1 MARQRHQYGCPRL
14 RFGLWAVAV
23 VAIALVAPQTG
34 AGERPVAHLSGEQ
47 ICDLISVQAEARNIP
62 PGFLAR
68 LIWQESRF
76 NRLAISPKG
85 AQGIAQFMPATA
97 AERALV
103 DPFDVPSALAAS
115 AAFLGELAHS
125 FGNLGLAAAAYN
137 AGPNRVQRWLDG
149 QAGLPRETRHYVR
162 TITGLSAE
170 DWQQPDVEADFTLDD
185 EKPFDQACAKLVT
198 AGLLAAPTTTLREAA
213 GPVLPWGAQVA
224 AQFSR
229 DVALSAFERL
239 QRQFSAVLGGQEP
252 MVVRHRAPARGR
264 KSLFAV
270 RIGAETRAA
279 AEAFCDDLR
288 AIGGACVVMRN

>member
-1 MARQRHQYGCPRL
+1 VVAA
-14 RFGLWAVAV
+14 FIAV
-23 VAIALVAPQTG
+23 VAPQAG

-47 ICDLISVQAEARNIP
+47 ICDLILVQAEARNIP

-97 AERALV
+97 AERSLD

-115 AAFLGELAHS
+115 AVFLEELARS

-137 AGPNRVQRWLDG
+137 AGPNRVQRWLAG
-149 QAGLPRETRHYVR
+149 QVGLPLETRHYVR

-170 DWQQPDVEADFTLDD
+170 DWQQPEVEADFTLDD
-185 EKPFDQACAKLVT
+185 EKPFEPACAKLVT

-213 GPVLPWGAQVA
+213 PVLPWGAQVA

-229 DVALSAFERL
+229 EVALSAFERL
-239 QRQFSAVLGGQEP
+239 QREFSTVLGGHEP
-252 MVVRHRAPARGR
+252 IVVRHRAPARGR